1 MSFKPRVPRQRR
13 ASSRRGLT
21 LLEVM
26 IAVIIIGF
34 GFVSLLSASARCLK
48 VVKQARE
55 FETARTLMERL
66 KKEDPLQLDE
76 VDGDEQQSGTF
87 DEHRNYR
94 WERELTA
101 VGEES
106 DQLYLVKTRVV
117 WEADERKKKEE
128 VVEYLHLPTAIKKK
142 WIDEKAAN
150 D

>member
-1 MSFKPRVPRQRR
+1 MNKRPAMR
-13 ASSRRGLT
+13 AAKRGLT

-55 FETARTLMERL
+55 FETARSLMERL

-76 VDGDEQQSGTF
+76 VDGDEMQRGTF
-87 DEHRNYR
+87 DEFRDYR
-94 WERELTA
+94 WERELTL

-106 DQLYLVKTRVV
+106 DRFYLVKTRVV